1 MSGSRDLGVTS
12 IRHTLNMCCLFV
24 FIFLDNILREKCYKN
39 KVVMGNNFHQ
49 YQQNEQ
55 LPLTSN
61 Q

>member
-12 IRHTLNMCCLFV
+12 IRQTLNMCCLFV
-24 FIFLDNILREKCYKN
+24 FILLDTILREKSYKN

-55 LPLTSN
+55 LPLPSN